1 MPGDPARSGLSL
13 VVGAALSGCV
23 NAVLMHSRRTRSGSW
38 SRSAVTQRRR
48 CVQCGPPHQD
58 DDDRAHMGDGVL
70 AADESANRPA
80 ATPPP
85 LDRVRAGG
93 EVVITDRGI
102 PVARLTAL
110 DSAGILERLTAEGV
124 IGKATAQRPVADRC
138 HSSTSTP
145 APSSN
150 FSPPRQGVRWRP
162 CHGTAATP
170 HCPPAWPTQKSAPH
184 SPQQPAITT

>member
-1 MPGDPARSGLSL
+1 
-13 VVGAALSGCV
+13 
-23 NAVLMHSRRTRSGSW
+23 
-38 SRSAVTQRRR
+38 
-48 CVQCGPPHQD
+48 
-58 DDDRAHMGDGVL
+58 MGDGVL

-124 IGKATAQRPVADRC
+124 IGKATAQRPVAAGR
-138 HSSTSTP
+138 SG
-145 APSSN
+145 
-150 FSPPRQGVRWRP
+150 PRPRRP
-162 CHGTAATP
+162 VSDHVSD
-170 HCPPAWPTQKSAPH
+170 QRR
-184 SPQQPAITT
+184 